1 MQLACTVHSAA
12 LGASTARSSTQVLP
26 TSQPAAL
33 SLGERLCKASCSPS
47 QCTVGRAVAADEG
60 WHITVRLPKGPVS
73 REHQVRAKCSTSQ
86 VAPAPRIASNHVSDG
101 PTRECLPIPG
111 GGEAPPL
118 SSPLRRLTL
127 CTWFAAPRA
136 PPCFCKT
143 CAMPARDLRRAAG
156 AEADLMRDGEPPV
169 LFIVE

>member
-1 MQLACTVHSAA
+1 MSVQL
-12 LGASTARSSTQVLP
+12 R
-26 TSQPAAL
+26 
-33 SLGERLCKASCSPS
+33 K
-47 QCTVGRAVAADEG
+47 
-60 WHITVRLPKGPVS
+60 WHP
-73 REHQVRAKCSTSQ
+73 
-86 VAPAPRIASNHVSDG
+86 PRIASNHVSDG